1 VTVHVLKYWK
11 ILFKL
16 GLEILAHN
24 VDCSHKLYFGVHAN
38 NNRTIVISG
47 FRRDADEICALMGY
61 NAASSDVGKEL
72 PLNAAL
78 YPKRVQISI
87 IAHILYRR
95 HENQQS
101 ARYREFT
108 KYHLLAIQ

>member
-1 VTVHVLKYWK
+1 VTVHVLKYWQ

-16 GLEILAHN
+16 CLEILAQKL
-24 VDCSHKLYFGVHAN
+24 DCSHKLYFGVQAN
-38 NNRTIVISG
+38 NNRTIVISR
-47 FRRDADEICALMGY
+47 FRRDAGEICALMGY
-61 NAASSDVGKEL
+61 YAASSDVGKEL

-78 YPKRVQISI
+78 YPRRVQISI

-101 ARYREFT
+101 ARYRVFT
-108 KYHLLAIQ
+108 KNHLLAIR